1 MSLQTIAPLLGLGA
15 VAVAAG
21 ATFFRVSPWR
31 VFGLASCAGALVLIL
46 AVWKSG
52 QRCGAGTDVRDWLFV
67 VATALSLTLYV
78 AAVLPALVDGRG
90 VVGAAAS
97 LPAAAIVL
105 YAFVVSAFHCW

>member
-1 MSLQTIAPLLGLGA
+1 MSLQTIALLLGLGA

-52 QRCGAGTDVRDWLFV
+52 QRCGAGTSRPSS
-67 VATALSLTLYV
+67 ARSSTASASV
-78 AAVLPALVDGRG
+78 ERESVEPRRH
-90 VVGAAAS
+90 AAAS
-97 LPAAAIVL
+97 VQPRA
-105 YAFVVSAFHCW
+105 CWRR